1 MHLDRL
7 PTLFVKDGEERKV
20 YFTIQARELS
30 EDGWIE
36 KAPSSK
42 LPIKTVA
49 NKTESVKPVS
59 GKTETFEEIK
69 SAAKAKSELIID
81 TK

>member
-36 KAPSSK
+36 KAPSSP
-42 LPIKTVA
+42 LPIKAVA
-49 NKTESVKPVS
+49 SKVEPVKPVFS
-59 GKTETFEEIK
+59 KPETFEEIK